1 MRDTLVAILR
11 LDGRPVE
18 MSVLTVEFE
27 QEDGMWIGTCLELGT
42 STQAQTLEELQSELT
57 DAVDLQL
64 NEMARLGYTSEYLR
78 TQGVRVLPIPEEE
91 APTDAPEAQRA
102 RWGMLHVGS

>member
-18 MSVLTVEFE
+18 VSVLTVEFK
-27 QEDGMWIGTCLELGT
+27 QEDGMWIGACLELGT
-42 STQAQTLEELQSELT
+42 STQAQTLEGLQAELT

-64 NEMARLGYTSEYLR
+64 NEMARLGYTRDYLGAQR
-78 TQGVRVLPIPEEE
+78 AKVLAIPQEEE
-91 APTDAPEAQRA
+91 LADAPEAQRA
-102 RWGMLHVGS
+102 RWGMLAVGS